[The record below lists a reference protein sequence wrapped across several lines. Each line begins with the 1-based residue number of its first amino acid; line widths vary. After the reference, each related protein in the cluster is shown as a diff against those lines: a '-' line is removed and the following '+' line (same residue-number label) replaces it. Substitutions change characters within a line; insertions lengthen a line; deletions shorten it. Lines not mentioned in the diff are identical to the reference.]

1 MKFSLLI
8 CAVSLSTH
16 LFAITTPKPIDP
28 VVFSLKIS
36 KDQAWQ
42 KVMDLFV
49 ANSIPIKLMD
59 KSSGLIQSDKIGLGS
74 HYALSNA
81 DDSVSWALCEAVKS
95 AESVSYTVEKPFST
109 TTVQTQGESGTFFY
123 HFPQI
128 INAELQVYV
137 RETDD
142 GTVLLSINLMN
153 LSASAV
159 DANTGNTRDFAI
171 KTSKRLENTI
181 GNFLNSSEKMPTLNF
196 DPPFATFGEPPSQAK
211 KRAMVYEMT
220 KKLAE
225 KDDQAKSIGG
235 ALLIVGLIGLLIA
248 VGINSEG
255 Q

>member
-8 CAVSLSTH
+8 CAILFTTN

-28 VVFSLKIS
+28 VVFSLKVT

-81 DDSVSWALCEAVKS
+81 DDSVSWALCETVQSTES
-95 AESVSYTVEKPFST
+95 AVSYTVQSTFST
-109 TTVQTQGESGTFFY
+109 TTAQVQNAVFY
-123 HFPQI
+123 QFPQV

-137 RETDD
+137 RETAD
-142 GTVLLSINLMN
+142 GSVLLSINLMN
-153 LSASAV
+153 LAANAMDV
-159 DANTGNTRDFAI
+159 NTGNTRDFAI
-171 KTSKRLENTI
+171 KTSKRLENMI
-181 GNFLNSSEKMPTLNF
+181 GNFLNSNEKMPSLNF

-211 KRAMVYEMT
+211 KRAFLSETT

-225 KDDQAKSIGG
+225 KDDQARSIGG
-235 ALLIVGLIGLLIA
+235 ALLIIGLVGLLIA
-248 VGINSEG
+248 AGINSEG

>member
-1 MKFSLLI
+1 MKHCLLI
-8 CAVSLSTH
+8 CALVCSAQ

-28 VVFSLKIS
+28 VVFSLKVS

-59 KSSGLIQSDKIGLGS
+59 KSSGLIQSEKIGLGS

-81 DDSVSWALCEAVKS
+81 DDSVSWALCEAVQSTES
-95 AESVSYTVEKPFST
+95 AGSYTVQSAFST
-109 TTVQTQGESGTFFY
+109 TTAQVQNAVFY
-123 HFPQI
+123 QFPQV

-137 RETDD
+137 RETAD
-142 GTVLLSINLMN
+142 GMVLLSVNLMN
-153 LSASAV
+153 LAANAV
-159 DANTGNTRDFAI
+159 DVNTGNTRDFAV
-171 KTSKRLENTI
+171 KTTKRLENTI
-181 GNFLNSSEKMPTLNF
+181 GNFLNSNEKMPTLNF

-211 KRAMVYEMT
+211 KRAALSQT
-220 KKLAE
+220 LKQIAE

-235 ALLIVGLIGLLIA
+235 ALLVIGVVGLLVAI
-248 VGINSEG
+248 GINAEE

>member
-1 MKFSLLI
+1 MKHCLLI
-8 CAVSLSTH
+8 CAVLLMSAQ

-28 VVFSLKIS
+28 VVFSLKVS

-74 HYALSNA
+74 HYALSNT
-81 DDSVSWALCEAVKS
+81 DDSVSWALCEAVQS
-95 AESVSYTVEKPFST
+95 AE
-109 TTVQTQGESGTFFY
+109 GAGFY
-123 HFPQI
+123 QFPQV

-137 RETDD
+137 RETAE

-153 LSASAV
+153 LAANAV
-159 DANTGNTRDFAI
+159 DPNTGNTRDFAV

-181 GNFLNSSEKMPTLNF
+181 GNFLNSNEKMPTLAF
-196 DPPFATFGEPPSQAK
+196 DPPYATFGEPPSQVK
-211 KRAMVYEMT
+211 KRANLYQT
-220 KKLAE
+220 TQKLTE
-225 KDDQAKSIGG
+225 KEEQAKSIGG

-248 VGINSEG
+248 VGINTEE